1 MFNLAKALAAE
12 KASSFKVIKQS
23 ADKLY
28 LLSENADIFS
38 LTNVR
43 KAEASKLIEIEGD
56 VITLIKGR
64 SFESYGITFFTDKA
78 ESTPTFK

>member
-12 KASSFKVIKQS
+12 KANSFKIVKQS

-28 LLSENADIFS
+28 LLSEDNDILS

-43 KAEASKLIEIEGD
+43 KSEASKIIEIEGD
-56 VITLIKGR
+56 LITIVKGR
-64 SFESYGITFFTDKA
+64 SFENSGITYFTDK
-78 ESTPTFK
+78 EQSTPTFK

>member
-28 LLSENADIFS
+28 LLSEDNDILS

-64 SFESYGITFFTDKA
+64 SFESNGITFFTDKA